1 MLSYLY
7 IGCLVIVGVINTLPV
22 IGMLGA
28 DRISAAYG
36 ITLASPDLE
45 ILLRHRALLFGI
57 IGGFVLASI
66 AIPPLRLAALIL
78 AGISMVGFLI
88 ISWQVGGAN
97 AELQRIAQIDI
108 VGIAALVGAVA
119 LHAVLAR

>member
-1 MLSYLY
+1 MSYLY
-7 IGCLVIVGVINTLPV
+7 IACLVIVGVINTLPV

-28 DRISAAYG
+28 DRINAAYG
-36 ITLASPDLE
+36 LTLNSPDLE

-108 VGIAALVGAVA
+108 IAIAALVGAVA
-119 LHAVLAR
+119 LHAILAR

>member
-22 IGMLGA
+22 VGMLGA
-28 DRISAAYG
+28 DRINAAYG
-36 ITLASPDLE
+36 LTLNSPDLE

-57 IGGFVLASI
+57 IGGFILASI

-97 AELQRIAQIDI
+97 AELQRIAQVDI
-108 VGIAALVGAVA
+108 IGIAALVGAVA